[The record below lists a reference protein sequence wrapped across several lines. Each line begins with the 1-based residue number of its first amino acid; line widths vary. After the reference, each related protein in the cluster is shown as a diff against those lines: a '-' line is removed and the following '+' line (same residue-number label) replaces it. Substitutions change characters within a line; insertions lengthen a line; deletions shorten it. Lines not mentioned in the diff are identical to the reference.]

1 MGNRS
6 VNASV
11 EAVYKQGFATYN
23 GSVENSDCNDIRA
36 CLSGDNAAYERL
48 ILRYQEQITR
58 LMWRFSRD
66 SSINE
71 RLVQDTFVE
80 AYFSLKSYKA
90 KAPFLHWL
98 KKIAT
103 RTGYRLWKE
112 QDKEKRF
119 LPLEDIDIAAKET
132 QQEIEPEKAGEIL
145 HALLGRLDIADRLVL
160 TLMYFEDCTIKEIA
174 ERMGWTRAAVKM
186 RAMRARKKLRKMAER
201 EKNLE
206 KLEWMQ

>member
-201 EKNLE
+201 EKILE

>member
-1 MGNRS
+1 
-6 VNASV
+6 VAIQ
-11 EAVYKQGFATYN
+11 QGQLHK
-23 GSVENSDCNDIRA
+23 R
-36 CLSGDNAAYERL
+36 
-48 ILRYQEQITR
+48 
-58 LMWRFSRD
+58 
-66 SSINE
+66 

-103 RTGYRLWKE
+103 RTGYRFWKE

-132 QQEIEPEKAGEIL
+132 QQEIEPEKASEIL
-145 HALLGRLDIADRLVL
+145 HALLGQLDRADRLVL

-174 ERMGWTRAAVKM
+174 ERMGWTGAGTKM
-186 RAMRARKKLRKMAER
+186 RAMRARRKLKKIAEK
-201 EKNLE
+201 EKILE

>member
-6 VNASV
+6 VNASL

-201 EKNLE
+201 EKILE